1 MQEKQNKVLTG
12 TKVEVGNLVANA
24 LVNVSK
30 QDQAGELALLQVIIP
45 QSSHIH
51 IYQSS
56 ALLADLVG
64 E

>member
-1 MQEKQNKVLTG
+1 MTG
-12 TKVEVGNLVANA
+12 TKVELGNLVAAA
-24 LVNVSK
+24 LANLTK
-30 QDQAGELALLQVIIP
+30 QNQAGELALLQVIIP